1 MTAALGHQCC
11 IFLLHSD
18 RNQYRY
24 PIEFRRT
31 RCGQPR
37 GSFLLLR
44 KGFAMTEKAIRPRR
58 LVQLD
63 SETVKAIDRLA
74 GAETI
79 SRAAWIRRL
88 LVQSAQS
95 AAEPAV

>member
-1 MTAALGHQCC
+1 
-11 IFLLHSD
+11 
-18 RNQYRY
+18 
-24 PIEFRRT
+24 
-31 RCGQPR
+31 
-37 GSFLLLR
+37 
-44 KGFAMTEKAIRPRR
+44 MTEKAIRPRR

-63 SETVKAIDRLA
+63 LPPQTVKTIDRLA